1 MLEPAHWYARGDVNT
16 YLLSFALVVL
26 SIIAYQ
32 ISQKSVP
39 AGLNPWHV
47 FFLVYA
53 VAAVICLILALSSGK
68 GLLESVRQSNWAVWL
83 LGLAVLG
90 GELGYLLAFRAGW
103 RASTLGLSVSITV
116 AVVLVPLGVLLF
128 KEKLSPVN
136 LLGVALCVVGLVLLS
151 RR

>member
-103 RASTLGLSVSITV
+103 RAGVLGLTFNVT
-116 AVVLVPLGVLLF
+116 AALVMAPVGLLLF
-128 KEKLSPVN
+128 KEKLSAVN
-136 LLGVALCVVGLVLLS
+136 LLGGLICVVGLVLLS